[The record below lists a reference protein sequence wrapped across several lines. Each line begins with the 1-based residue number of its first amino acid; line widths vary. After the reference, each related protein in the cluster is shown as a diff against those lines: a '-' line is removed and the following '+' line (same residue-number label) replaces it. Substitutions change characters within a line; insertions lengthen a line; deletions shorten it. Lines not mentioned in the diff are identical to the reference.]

1 MTIQDLAPSRLFQW
15 LSINE
20 PTITQEDTQIVA
32 CAGDFVVTLHGN
44 TVFAGWVTDV
54 YEDSFETAWL
64 EVEFYGDKWHV
75 TDEAVLQIVR

>member
-15 LSINE
+15 LTADE
-20 PTITQEDTQIVA
+20 PAITDEDTVLLA
-32 CAGDFVVTLHGN
+32 SVGDFVVTLHGN
-44 TVFAGWVTDV
+44 TVFAGWVTEV

-75 TDEAVLQIVR
+75 TDESVLSIVR